1 LCGGSCLVLAPG
13 GLPPHYASPSGKGE
27 VGKAFLKRARPCLV
41 SFSETIKPSSL
52 AEHSFGSGRGR
63 RLRERFARKSD
74 VLLCRWRDLGFVLVE
89 VERGVELRLARA
101 QVVHARFMVEGLVCL
116 GLIIGQRL
124 LHARAVLL
132 FLIREFI

>member
-1 LCGGSCLVLAPG
+1 LFRFPKQLN
-13 GLPPHYASPSGKGE
+13 PHRWRSIP
-27 VGKAFLKRARPCLV
+27 LDR
-41 SFSETIKPSSL
+41 
-52 AEHSFGSGRGR
+52 GRGR